1 MNQEKIT
8 HRTAARSAAV
18 VFLLGGIPSF
28 FLETPWQGW
37 LLSLGLAV
45 IAFLVVS
52 VMTSRSRV

>member
-1 MNQEKIT
+1 MSQEKNDR
-8 HRTAARSAAV
+8 RTAAKSAV
-18 VFLLGGIPSF
+18 VVLLLGGIPSF

-52 VMTSRSRV
+52 VMTTRSRV